1 MVSYVFYD
9 DTDCGGIVYHAN
21 YLVFCERARSL
32 LFFEKGMLPHN
43 TKHGFVVKEIESSFI
58 KTLYLGDKYKVQTTP
73 LEIKS
78 ASLILKQE
86 IFRIATCNTALDT
99 QEAFIAYIEEKSQ
112 EITQLLLAL
121 SDALVESS
129 TQPNTQSNGNYNF
142 NEFNAKAFSQ
152 MLKG

>member
-21 YLVFCERARSL
+21 YLVFCERARSF

-43 TKHGFVVKEIESSFI
+43 TKHGFVVKDIESSFI
-58 KTLYLGDKYKVQTTP
+58 KSLQLGDKYNVQTMP

-86 IFRIATCNTALDT
+86 IFKIATLNTTLETPELVFSLKVKLAYVDVETKKPCKITDSLHD
-99 QEAFIAYIEEKSQ
+99 IAGFFTCK
-112 EITQLLLAL
+112 
-121 SDALVESS
+121 
-129 TQPNTQSNGNYNF
+129 
-142 NEFNAKAFSQ
+142 
-152 MLKG
+152 

>member
-21 YLVFCERARSL
+21 YLVFCERARSF

-43 TKHGFVVKEIESSFI
+43 TKHGFVVKDIESSFI
-58 KTLYLGDKYKVQTTP
+58 KSLQLGDKYNVQTMP

-86 IFRIATCNTALDT
+86 IFKIATCNVALDAPELVFSLKVKLAHVDVET
-99 QEAFIAYIEEKSQ
+99 KKPCKIADSLHDIAGFFTCK
-112 EITQLLLAL
+112 
-121 SDALVESS
+121 
-129 TQPNTQSNGNYNF
+129 
-142 NEFNAKAFSQ
+142 
-152 MLKG
+152 

>member
-99 QEAFIAYIEEKSQ
+99 PELVFSLKVKLAHIDIHTKKPCK
-112 EITQLLLAL
+112 ITDSLQ
-121 SDALVESS
+121 DVTRFFTCE
-129 TQPNTQSNGNYNF
+129 
-142 NEFNAKAFSQ
+142 
-152 MLKG
+152 